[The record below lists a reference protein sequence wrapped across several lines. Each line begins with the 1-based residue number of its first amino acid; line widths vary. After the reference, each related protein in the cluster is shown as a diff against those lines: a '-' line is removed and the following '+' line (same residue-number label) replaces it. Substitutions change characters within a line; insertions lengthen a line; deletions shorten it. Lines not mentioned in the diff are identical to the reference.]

1 MPGEG
6 RITCIRWR
14 AGHPQ
19 TPSDVFPV
27 RIYQG
32 ADTAAPVSGFSISP
46 GTVSRKGVRR
56 DRYRRPDEGSRAEAR
71 RFYANF
77 KSKEELMAKS
87 CERTLAEL
95 VENWTKVTSK
105 AKREPLRAIVAGYL
119 SISHRDDPANG
130 CVVAALGL
138 TSPAR
143 AAVRHAVTEGVRPF
157 IDLLTR
163 SVLVAREPRA
173 AKGRWR
179 YTRVW
184 SALRCWLGWSTIP
197 RIETNTYGCSGI
209 GVTAFSSL
217 RCGFRDE
224 IVTILRL
231 AQRSTVAK
239 LLQIFVD
246 LSSRD
251 FQALGYSTTNRFTA
265 VAFSAT
271 CDCM

>member
-1 MPGEG
+1 MHDSWG
-6 RITCIRWR
+6 RLLRERKMSMARLSKLFSLLLALLLW
-14 AGHPQ
+14 GHISSCGGTPDAFGREEAILKLPQ
-19 TPSDVFPV
+19 MSFLCGST
-27 RIYQG
+27 RG

-163 SVLVAREPRA
+163 RVPGRSRA
-173 AKGRWR
+173 ARRNRALAIYASLVGA
-179 YTRVW
+179 TVLARVVDDP
-184 SALRCWLGWSTIP
+184 A
-197 RIETNTYGCSGI
+197 Y
-209 GVTAFSSL
+209 
-217 RCGFRDE
+217 RDKY
-224 IVTILRL
+224 LRL
-231 AQRSTVAK
+231 
-239 LLQIFVD
+239 
-246 LSSRD
+246 
-251 FQALGYSTTNRFTA
+251 
-265 VAFSAT
+265 
-271 CDCM
+271 